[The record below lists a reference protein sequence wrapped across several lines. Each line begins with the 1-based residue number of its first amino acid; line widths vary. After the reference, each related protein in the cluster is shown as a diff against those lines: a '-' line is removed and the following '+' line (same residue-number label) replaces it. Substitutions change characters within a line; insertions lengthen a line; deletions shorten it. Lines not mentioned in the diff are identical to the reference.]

1 MTDRIVLTVPEAAR
15 ALGASKNTVYELV
28 RTRQIPHVRIGTRI
42 RIPKAALET
51 WLERQAVRS
60 TR

>member
-1 MTDRIVLTVPEAAR
+1 MTERIVLTVPEAAA

-28 RTRQIPHVRIGTRI
+28 RTRQIPHVRIGSRI
-42 RIPKAALET
+42 RIPKAALEA

>member
-1 MTDRIVLTVPEAAR
+1 MTERIVLTVPEAAQ

-28 RTRQIPHVRIGTRI
+28 RTRQIP
-42 RIPKAALET
+42 P
-51 WLERQAVRS
+51 VRS

>member
-1 MTDRIVLTVPEAAR
+1 MTERIVLTVPEAAQ

-42 RIPKAALET
+42 RIPKAALEA